1 MAQYRV
7 SASRLIQAPA
17 PQVYAIIADY
27 HNGHPHI
34 LPKPPFISLVV
45 EQGGIGEGTVIVFQ
59 MQLMGRTQ
67 TFRAEVTEPKPGR
80 VLVETNESGTVT
92 TFTVEPS
99 DDGQYA
105 HVMIATDSEV
115 RDGVLGAVSGWFTK
129 RLLHPIYERELEL
142 LENIAM
148 ERAEQGA

>member
-1 MAQYRV
+1 M
-7 SASRLIQAPA
+7 
-17 PQVYAIIADY
+17 
-27 HNGHPHI
+27 
-34 LPKPPFISLVV
+34 PKPPFISLVV

-67 TFRAEVTEPKPGR
+67 TFRAEVAEPKPGR

-99 DDGQYA
+99 DDGQHA
-105 HVMIATDSEV
+105 HVTIATDSEV

-148 ERAEQGA
+148 ERAEQGP